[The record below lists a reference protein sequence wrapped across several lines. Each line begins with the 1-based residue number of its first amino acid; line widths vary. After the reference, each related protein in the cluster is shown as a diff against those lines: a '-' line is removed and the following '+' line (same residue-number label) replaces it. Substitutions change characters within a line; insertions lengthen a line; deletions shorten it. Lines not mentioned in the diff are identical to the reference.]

1 LSDEPERPQPRP
13 GSNRMPA
20 DSAFFERVVPVLLLV
35 LGLATVGLIIYAAGV
50 VLGFVPFQ

>member
-1 LSDEPERPQPRP
+1 MSDEPERPQPRP